1 MVSASKAKGGSGIAG
16 MAVAK
21 GVEADAAEGAE
32 PEAGGRID
40 QAGET
45 RLASMESL
53 RALAAVAVL
62 VSHVFG
68 FAYLW
73 GPAIYGGFLHRVLLG
88 GGFAV
93 FLFFALSGYL
103 LYLPFARRDF
113 GAGTSIRLSRYLGN
127 RAVRILPLY
136 YAVLIV
142 VLLTTQHGGTFDQW
156 WRFAVFGESFSRH
169 TVGTVDGP
177 MWSLVVELHFYILLP
192 VLAAAIRLLAR
203 RSYLRAALMLAVLA
217 GASLGLR
224 IALVVHPAHHDLRWE
239 YSLPT
244 TFLFFVSGLALA
256 LVRVRWEAGP
266 PGWLAGPL
274 QNGNTWLLAS
284 LPLWL
289 LTFWRYDLD
298 AVAAL
303 ASFLVVGSAA
313 LPLRRGRLVR
323 GLDWR
328 PLAVLGTA
336 SYSLYL
342 WHMPIVQ
349 EVAGARWS
357 PTGFLP
363 LLAILLPLCI
373 AVALVSYIAIESPFL
388 RLRRSWSGRRHP
400 SPAPAVTAAV
410 GATVT

>member
-1 MVSASKAKGGSGIAG
+1 
-16 MAVAK
+16 
-21 GVEADAAEGAE
+21 
-32 PEAGGRID
+32 
-40 QAGET
+40 
-45 RLASMESL
+45 
-53 RALAAVAVL
+53 VL

-73 GPAIYGGFLHRVLLG
+73 GPTIASSLLHRLLLG

-113 GAGTSIRLSRYLGN
+113 ASGNSIRLGRYLGN

-136 YAVLIV
+136 YAVLV
-142 VLLTTQHGGTFDQW
+142 VFLLTIEHGGTLDQW
-156 WRFAVFGESFSRH
+156 WRFAVFGESFSSH

-177 MWSLVVELHFYILLP
+177 MWSLVVELHFYLLLP
-192 VLAAAIRLLAR
+192 VLAAGIRVVAR
-203 RSYLRAALMLAVLA
+203 RSYLRAGLILAVLA
-217 GASLGLR
+217 GASLVLR
-224 IALVVHPAHHDLRWE
+224 IALVLHPAHHDLRWE

-266 PGWLAGPL
+266 PRWLVGPL
-274 QNGNTWLLAS
+274 GNGNTWLLAS

-298 AVAAL
+298 VAAAV
-303 ASFLVVGSAA
+303 ASFLVVGAAA

-323 GLDWR
+323 SLDWR

-349 EVAGARWS
+349 EVSGARWS
-357 PTGFLP
+357 PSGFLP

-373 AVALVSYIAIESPFL
+373 VVALVSYALIEAPFL
-388 RLRRSWSGRRHP
+388 RLRRNWSSRSRP
-400 SPAPAVTAAV
+400 LPAPAVTPAV
-410 GATVT
+410 GTT

>member
-1 MVSASKAKGGSGIAG
+1 MAG
-16 MAVAK
+16 TAVASAN
-21 GVEADAAEGAE
+21 GRATPGSAAEPSANVY
-32 PEAGGRID
+32 
-40 QAGET
+40 QAGEA

-53 RALAAVAVL
+53 RALAALAVL

-73 GPAIYGGFLHRVLLG
+73 GPTIYGSLLHRSLLG

-113 GAGTSIRLSRYLGN
+113 GAGSSIRLGRYLSN

-142 VLLTTQHGGTFDQW
+142 ILLTTQHGGTFDQW

-192 VLAAAIRLLAR
+192 ALAVGIRLVAR
-203 RSYLRAALMLAVLA
+203 RSYLRAGLLLAVLA
-217 GASLGLR
+217 LASLGLR
-224 IALVVHPAHHDLRWE
+224 IALVLHPAHHDLRWE

-244 TFLFFVSGLALA
+244 TFLFFVSGLSLA
-256 LVRVRWEAGP
+256 LIRVRWEAGP
-266 PGWLAGPL
+266 PAWLAGAL
-274 QNGNTWLLAS
+274 KNGNLWLLAS
-284 LPLWL
+284 LPIWVI
-289 LTFWRYDLD
+289 TFWRYDFDVL
-298 AVAAL
+298 AAL
-303 ASFLVVGSAA
+303 ASFLVVGSVA

-323 GLDWR
+323 CLDWR
-328 PLAVLGTA
+328 PLALLGTA

-349 EVAGARWS
+349 EVSGAGWS
-357 PTGFLP
+357 PARFLP
-363 LLAILLPLCI
+363 LLAILVPMCI
-373 AVALVSYIAIESPFL
+373 AAALVSYIAIEAPFL
-388 RLRRSWSGRRHP
+388 RLRRGWSGRRRP
-400 SPAPAVTAAV
+400 SSAPAVTAAV
-410 GATVT
+410 GATLT